1 MRKRIFAVL
10 TVFTLVLAAA
20 AIAYSDSSQAMSQTG
35 KVTAVDPE
43 GKGIVISVGK
53 GDQAL
58 DVGTIIED
66 DTQLKVDG
74 KSVPLSNLQED
85 VKVGDTVTLRYERTD
100 NLYARQIE
108 KR

>member
-1 MRKRIFAVL
+1 MRKHIIAAL
-10 TVFTLVLAAA
+10 AVFTLVLAAA
-20 AIAYSDSSQAMSQTG
+20 AIAYSDSSPTMSQTG

-58 DVGTIIED
+58 DVGTIIEN

-85 VKVGDTVTLRYERTD
+85 VKVGDTVTLRYEKTD
-100 NLYARQIE
+100 NLYAKQIE